1 MKQKTKTTLLD
12 DYQNTITVGHC
23 IETMCNGKN
32 STVFKMEANSSL
44 YNSIRSVKLRQQEQ
58 LDIIRNAIYS
68 RIINIGRAFINDQ
81 YFSLL
86 ENSSRQAYE
95 LLLTNTHVGS
105 ILINH

>member
-1 MKQKTKTTLLD
+1 MRNDKD
-12 DYQNTITVGHC
+12 
-23 IETMCNGKN
+23 
-32 STVFKMEANSSL
+32 STVFKMTANSSL
-44 YNSIRSVKLRQQEQ
+44 YDSSRPIKLRQEVQ
-58 LDIIRNAIYS
+58 LDLIGNIFYS